1 MRLAVENPAERGEFR
16 VFNQLT
22 ESFSVGELAKL
33 VADTHPGTEITHLD
47 TPRVE
52 ADQHH
57 YHVVSTGL
65 AELGLRPHLLAA
77 TLITSMFELVER
89 HAGRVN
95 RAALLPAM
103 QWRLPGR

>member
-1 MRLAVENPAERGEFR
+1 

-33 VADTHPGTEITHLD
+33 VADTHPCTEITHLD
-47 TPRVE
+47 NPRVE

-57 YHVVSTGL
+57 YNVVSTGL
-65 AELGLRPHLLAA
+65 AELGLRPHLLAD

-95 RAALLPAM
+95 RAALLPAT